1 MACPHS
7 SSPASTPESCS
18 QCHMAKPK
26 VITRD
31 STGRLLIDG
40 KVPVDPNTGEEHVD
54 GRAPAY
60 GRTVPKK
67 RKVTSKAVRQL
78 RLVEP
83 EPVDDLD
90 D

>member
-1 MACPHS
+1 MCFQARGAG
-7 SSPASTPESCS
+7 PA
-18 QCHMAKPK
+18 PK

-31 STGRLLIDG
+31 GSQLLIDG
-40 KVPVDPNTGEEHVD
+40 KIPTDPNTGEAHVD
-54 GRAPAY
+54 GRAPVY

-67 RKVTSKAVRQL
+67 RKVTSKAVRNL